1 MLLRGR
7 VKTSRSAF
15 LKQQNLENPAQSAC
29 SGFVEAEL
37 LDQGSQ
43 AGAWEPAKINSLQL
57 SILTAQPC
65 VAENADL
72 ISASLAAVIS
82 YNNQL

>member
-1 MLLRGR
+1 MSHNSLHLQSIIIY
-7 VKTSRSAF
+7 TAFSSRHASAWARQNF
-15 LKQQNLENPAQSAC
+15 TLCVLKA
-29 SGFVEAEL
+29 
-37 LDQGSQ
+37 
-43 AGAWEPAKINSLQL
+43 AKINSLQL